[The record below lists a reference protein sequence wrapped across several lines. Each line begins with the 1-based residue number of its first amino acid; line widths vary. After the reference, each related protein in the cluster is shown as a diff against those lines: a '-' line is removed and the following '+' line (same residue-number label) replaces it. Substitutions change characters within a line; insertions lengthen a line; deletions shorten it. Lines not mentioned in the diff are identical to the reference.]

1 MHHTSGRR
9 YSFTVLCMVMFRL
22 KWENLT
28 SINFFG
34 FRDLCQ
40 YLCFGSNGH
49 INKGCINAAITV
61 MKFQIILCRTSV
73 FIQSQ
78 MRGASLGRI
87 QEFVSG
93 GLNLE
98 VVKAWASG
106 GSLKSGTSDD
116 AIFRRVLRVY
126 ALHNASMNQGKN
138 GEFGRT
144 HQTTPPPPP
153 PPQYPP
159 QHEAS
164 HYSYIIIIL
173 LSMSELR
180 PSCEP
185 LNSDTVNSKLWSSLS
200 EVFHTRALPATSNRL
215 WQNNTCSVH
224 SLKDSFQV
232 HSSGYFPDQHW
243 SNSFSSQLLVHT
255 QEVDFN
261 HQADTGGKG
270 NTVRSHK
277 PYRLIFQTPLFR
289 GSFCRADQHKK
300 DRCSESTARERSR
313 PDACILELLL

>member
-1 MHHTSGRR
+1 MEPAWGGSRNLLAGVWTWKWWRR
-9 YSFTVLCMVMFRL
+9 
-22 KWENLT
+22 E
-28 SINFFG
+28 
-34 FRDLCQ
+34 
-40 YLCFGSNGH
+40 H
-49 INKGCINAAITV
+49 
-61 MKFQIILCRTSV
+61 
-73 FIQSQ
+73 
-78 MRGASLGRI
+78 LG
-87 QEFVSG
+87 G
-93 GLNLE
+93 PWNLE
-98 VVKAWASG
+98 RRMMPFFVGFLGCTPYTMQAWTREKMGNLAG
-106 GSLKSGTSDD
+106 PIK
-116 AIFRRVLRVY
+116 
-126 ALHNASMNQGKN
+126 
-138 GEFGRT
+138 
-144 HQTTPPPPP
+144 PPPPP